1 MTGPGGNVG
10 PGNLKQ
16 KIRKDYRSVSLSLS
30 QVPDLDIKSYFVPQI
45 SKKKIAI
52 VDFFFHKSIID
63 FFLMSTSATCDD
75 DKLTV
80 Q

>member
-52 VDFFFHKSIID
+52 VDFFF
-63 FFLMSTSATCDD
+63 TSP
-75 DKLTV
+75 
-80 Q
+80 